1 MLQCQNIGAH
11 SRWHLRLAIDLSP
24 QQTLL
29 WNDLAKLINSMISTN
44 NTLLDELHWQFNAN
58 NQFSVR
64 SLYNLLNSG
73 AYKSASAKVIWKVN
87 APLKVK
93 VFLWLTSK
101 NAILTR
107 DNLTKRHSLGSL
119 QCVLCSQAPESV
131 DHLLLRCHSSSGI
144 WKTIKNTFR
153 ISFTLLQ

>member
-11 SRWHLRLAIDLSP
+11 SHWHLRLAIDLSP

-73 AYKSASAKVIWKVN
+73 AYKSASAKVI
-87 APLKVK
+87 
-93 VFLWLTSK
+93 
-101 NAILTR
+101 
-107 DNLTKRHSLGSL
+107 
-119 QCVLCSQAPESV
+119 
-131 DHLLLRCHSSSGI
+131 
-144 WKTIKNTFR
+144 
-153 ISFTLLQ
+153 